1 MLFQKCCYFFF
12 WKRKKSSVWTFFFG
26 KKKIKSFFVFTFF
39 LIHIHTW
46 IPCERDIETFPSL
59 KIVLEKQQVAASFK
73 KYFIFTSFSL
83 VVVLP
88 PRFFF
93 FKFRTQILCIIYLNS
108 KIRFYDFLRTLIFL
122 SFLLVVY
129 IGGGPLPPSLSV
141 IYTCKIDVWIGLLGG
156 FQNFNFTVTQFDFL
170 QLSDRLLGFLKSDFK
185 FR

>member
-1 MLFQKCCYFFF
+1 MCAFSKVLLFFLFERGKNPAFGLSFLV
-12 WKRKKSSVWTFFFG
+12 RKKLNHLCFH
-26 KKKIKSFFVFTFF
+26 FF

-73 KYFIFTSFSL
+73 KYFIFTSFFL

-93 FKFRTQILCIIYLNS
+93 QDSDLVYNIS

>member
-1 MLFQKCCYFFF
+1 MYAFSKVLLYFF

-26 KKKIKSFFVFTFF
+26 KKKIKSFLLF

-46 IPCERDIETFPSL
+46 IPCERDIETFPSI

-73 KYFIFTSFSL
+73 KYFIFTSFFL

-88 PRFFF
+88 PRFFL
-93 FKFRTQILCIIYLNS
+93 FRTQISCIIYL
-108 KIRFYDFLRTLIFL
+108 KFDFTIFWGHWFFCPFYLWFILAADHSRR
-122 SFLLVVY
+122 
-129 IGGGPLPPSLSV
+129 LSV